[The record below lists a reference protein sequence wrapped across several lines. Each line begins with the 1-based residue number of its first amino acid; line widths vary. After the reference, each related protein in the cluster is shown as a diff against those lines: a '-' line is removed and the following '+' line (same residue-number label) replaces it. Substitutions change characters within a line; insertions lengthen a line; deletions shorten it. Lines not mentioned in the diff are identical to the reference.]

1 MRRALAATLR
11 AAALILAGLG
21 FTLLVGAIPAE
32 AAKAK
37 APLRVPVRV
46 LSPSPG
52 AELVQGSLVSVTWEA
67 PEGLPE
73 PIVEW
78 EAFLSLDDGRTY
90 PLRITPHLDIALRSF
105 SFRVPDFPTRR
116 ARLLLRFGDE
126 REEKEVDV
134 PGSFAIVRGEDWS
147 PDLIPRKLR
156 LSRGEP
162 ARPGDGG
169 VVFWTEGSRDG
180 SGLRDVAAYEIVP
193 GLRSVYP
200 SRALLL
206 PLFWPAQGRDDLPPP
221 AVARQEA
228 PAIPRERAPEE
239 TPASLAAAEVRVLI
253 HRYNE

>member
-1 MRRALAATLR
+1 MPRALAATLR
-11 AAALILAGLG
+11 AAALILAA
-21 FTLLVGAIPAE
+21 LLFAVPAG

-37 APLRVPVRV
+37 SPLRVPLRV

-90 PLRITPHLDIALRSF
+90 PLRITPHLDISIRRF
-105 SFRVPDFPTRR
+105 SCRVPDFPTRR

-126 REEKEVDV
+126 REEKELDV
-134 PGSFAIVRGEDWS
+134 PGTFAIVRGADWV
-147 PDLIPRKLR
+147 PDVIPRKLR
-156 LSRGEP
+156 PTRGEP

-180 SGLRDVAAYEIVP
+180 SGLREVAAREIIP

-200 SRALLL
+200 ARALLL
-206 PLFWPAQGRDDLPPP
+206 PLFWPADNRAGLPPP

-228 PAIPRERAPEE
+228 PAPPPEQAPTEA
-239 TPASLAAAEVRVLI
+239 PASLAAAEVRVLI

>member
-21 FTLLVGAIPAE
+21 LALFVGAAPAG
-32 AAKAK
+32 AAK
-37 APLRVPVRV
+37 APLRVPLRV
-46 LSPSPG
+46 LSPAAG
-52 AELVQGSLVSVTWEA
+52 AELVQGSLVSVSWEA

-147 PDLIPRKLR
+147 PDLIPRKVR

-180 SGLRDVAAYEIVP
+180 SFLRDVAVHEMVP

-200 SRALLL
+200 ARALQL
-206 PLFWPAQGRDDLPPP
+206 PLFWPAPGRADLPPP
-221 AVARQEA
+221 AVARQEILAAPRQRAPLEA
-228 PAIPRERAPEE
+228 PA
-239 TPASLAAAEVRVLI
+239 TLAAAEIRVLI